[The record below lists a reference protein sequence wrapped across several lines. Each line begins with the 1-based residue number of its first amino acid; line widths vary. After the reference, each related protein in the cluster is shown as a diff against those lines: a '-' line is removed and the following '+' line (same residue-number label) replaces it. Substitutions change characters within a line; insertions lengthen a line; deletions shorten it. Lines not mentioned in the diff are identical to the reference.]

1 MEDGMG
7 TGIMCGCA
15 FSYRIIIPQHDEDSI
30 LLLVVVLQ
38 AEADSTAESSLHLR
52 YVLHKYVHFRA

>member
-7 TGIMCGCA
+7 TGTMCGYV
-15 FSYRIIIPQHDEDSI
+15 FFYRIISPQHDEDSI
-30 LLLVVVLQ
+30 LLVVVVLQ

-52 YVLHKYVHFRA
+52 YVLRKYIHFRA